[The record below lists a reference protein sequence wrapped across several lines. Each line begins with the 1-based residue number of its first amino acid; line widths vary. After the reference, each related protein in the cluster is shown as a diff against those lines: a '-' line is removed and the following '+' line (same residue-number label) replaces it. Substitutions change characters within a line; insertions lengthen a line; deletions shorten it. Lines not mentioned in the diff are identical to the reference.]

1 MLAKFVHSMFHF
13 TSVTAWIQSY
23 LSGRSQCVRVNE
35 SLSLPSPVTSG
46 VPQGSILGPL
56 LFLIFINDLSDL
68 HFPSSVKLF
77 LFADDILLLQ
87 SLSSPSD
94 FKVTQSVLNDINNW
108 LTSNLLTVNSSKS
121 KYMFF
126 SLKPQHSFDLFPS
139 LYISNCLLERVYS
152 YKYLGLILTCSLSWS
167 SHISSIKK
175 RSKKILGL
183 IYRHFYPHS
192 STPVLL
198 SLYKTIVRPILE
210 YASAVW
216 DPHSSSLT
224 ASIESVQ
231 HFAVKL
237 ISKSWSSPY
246 STLLSALNLA
256 TLEHRRKKSKLIIF
270 SQNQQRSLSCN

>member
-1 MLAKFVHSMFHF
+1 
-13 TSVTAWIQSY
+13 
-23 LSGRSQCVRVNE
+23 
-35 SLSLPSPVTSG
+35 
-46 VPQGSILGPL
+46 
-56 LFLIFINDLSDL
+56 
-68 HFPSSVKLF
+68 
-77 LFADDILLLQ
+77 
-87 SLSSPSD
+87 
-94 FKVTQSVLNDINNW
+94 
-108 LTSNLLTVNSSKS
+108 
-121 KYMFF
+121 MFF
-126 SLKPQHSFDLFPS
+126 SLKPQPSFDLFPS

-216 DPHSSSLT
+216 DPNSSSLT

-231 HFAVKL
+231 HFAVMHFLVLVLPLFHSSVCTESGYTQTQKEKIWTNIYWI
-237 ISKSWSSPY
+237 ISKMFNTELCESMFWKVVEREKIPENIYYSSK
-246 STLLSALNLA
+246 ST
-256 TLEHRRKKSKLIIF
+256 TV
-270 SQNQQRSLSCN
+270 SLM